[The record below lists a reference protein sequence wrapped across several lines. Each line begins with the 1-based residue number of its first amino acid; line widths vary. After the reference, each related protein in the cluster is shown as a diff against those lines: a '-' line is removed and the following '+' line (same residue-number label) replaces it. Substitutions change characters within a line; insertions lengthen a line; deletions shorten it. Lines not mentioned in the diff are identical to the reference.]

1 MYAQVLPEHLPA
13 RRSLEALGFRPVG
26 WLEVLILG
34 VPKVRWWRFARFRA
48 AREGAP

>member
-1 MYAQVLPEHLPA
+1 VYAEVRPENLPA